1 MQFNIDIKNFGK
13 IHEAKLNV
21 RPFTVIAGPNSS
33 GKSFVTKA
41 LYSFFNTINNDHVT
55 SLAYSNIIKIKI
67 LSNNI
72 FADLNRPSLEE
83 YALLDKLLH
92 AVMDIESTINEEFR
106 VNTYIKQIYGLPL
119 LDADCKKIQ
128 SAYEALKAVISKK
141 AKYEKVKKH
150 FDAVRVLMGNLTRLI
165 NEPSAIL
172 ADEIE
177 RGFINELKENFQVT
191 KLADLKNH
199 KSDADDVICFDFDSL
214 GSIKIKDEHVEFRL
228 TPTSIDDF
236 QNLYNVVYLESPIYW
251 KLKDSLESL
260 RNNKR
265 FFNFQFTAR
274 GRNETLSGIPKHFFD
289 LLDLLKNRAKDDSSL
304 SVSPF
309 AEAIKEAIGGNLIIS
324 NTGEIA
330 FVEDGS
336 AKPVNLHSTALGITN
351 LGIISLLLERGVISK
366 GSYLFIDEP
375 EVNLHPSW
383 QKIMIETLFA
393 LSINGISVV
402 IASHSI
408 DMMKCIENVMHEN
421 QGLVDNGH
429 FGINQLTSKGNSV
442 DDFVNPFKRIA
453 AIKNDLGQ
461 SFYDMFLDG
470 EF

>member
-55 SLAYSNIIKIKI
+55 SLAYSNIIKIKN
-67 LSNNI
+67 LANHI
-72 FADLNRPSLEE
+72 FADLNRPSSEE
-83 YALLDKLLH
+83 FYLLDMFIH
-92 AVMDIESTINEEFR
+92 SIEDIENTINEEFR
-106 VNTYIKQIYGLPL
+106 VNTYIQQIYGLPL
-119 LDADCKKIQ
+119 LDADCKRI
-128 SAYEALKAVISKK
+128 LKAYDELRNVISKK
-141 AKYEKVKKH
+141 AKYEKVKNH
-150 FDAVRVLMGNLTRLI
+150 FEAIRLLMGNLTRLI

-191 KLADLKNH
+191 KLSDLKNH
-199 KSDADDVICFDFDSL
+199 KSSSESVICFDFDSL
-214 GSIKIKDEHVEFRL
+214 GSIKIKDEHVDFRL

-236 QNLYNVVYLESPIYW
+236 QSLYNVVYLESPIYW
-251 KLKDSLESL
+251 KLKDSLEYL
-260 RNNKR
+260 RHNR
-265 FFNFQFTAR
+265 RYFSFGLR

-304 SVSPF
+304 SSSPF
-309 AEAIKEAIGGNLIIS
+309 AESIKQAIGGNLIIS

-330 FVEDGS
+330 FIEDGS
-336 AKPVNLHSTALGITN
+336 TKSVNLHSTALGITN

-383 QKIMIETLFA
+383 QKIMIETLFT

-408 DMMKCIENVMHEN
+408 DMMKCIENVMQEN
-421 QGLVDNGH
+421 QELVLRGH

-442 DDFVNPFKRIA
+442 EEYDNPFKRIA

>member
-55 SLAYSNIIKIKI
+55 SLAYSNIIKIKN
-67 LSNNI
+67 LANHI
-72 FADLNRPSLEE
+72 FVDLNRPSTEE
-83 YALLDKLLH
+83 YVLLDKFLH
-92 AVMDIESTINEEFR
+92 SILDIENTINEEFR
-106 VNTYIKQIYGLPL
+106 VNTYIQQIYGLPL
-119 LDADCKKIQ
+119 LDADCKRIQ
-128 SAYEALKAVISKK
+128 IAYDELRTVISKK
-141 AKYEKVKKH
+141 AKYEKVKSH
-150 FDAVRVLMGNLTRLI
+150 FDAIRMLMGNLTRLI
-165 NEPSAIL
+165 NEPAVIL

-199 KSDADDVICFDFDSL
+199 KSNSDDVICFDFDSL
-214 GSIKIKDEHVEFRL
+214 GSIKIKDEHVDFRL

-251 KLKDSLESL
+251 KLKDSLEYL
-260 RNNKR
+260 RHNRR
-265 FFNFQFTAR
+265 FLNFNVR
-274 GRNETLSGIPKHFFD
+274 GRSETLSGIPKHFFD

-309 AEAIKEAIGGNLIIS
+309 ASSIKKAIGGNLIIS

-330 FVEDGS
+330 FIEDGS
-336 AKPVNLHSTALGITN
+336 TKSVNLHSTALGITN

-383 QKIMIETLFA
+383 QKIMIETLFS

-408 DMMKCIENVMHEN
+408 DMMKCIENVMQEN
-421 QGLVDNGH
+421 QDLVNNGH

-442 DDFVNPFKRIA
+442 EEYDNPFKRIA

>member
-55 SLAYSNIIKIKI
+55 SLAYSNIIKIKN
-67 LSNNI
+67 LANHI
-72 FADLNRPSLEE
+72 FVDLNRPSTEE
-83 YALLDKLLH
+83 YVLLDKFLH
-92 AVMDIESTINEEFR
+92 SILDIENTINEEFR
-106 VNTYIKQIYGLPL
+106 VNTYIQQIYGLPL
-119 LDADCKKIQ
+119 LDADCKRIQ
-128 SAYEALKAVISKK
+128 ITYDELRTVISKK
-141 AKYEKVKKH
+141 AKYEKVKSH
-150 FDAVRVLMGNLTRLI
+150 FDAIRMLMGNLTRLI
-165 NEPSAIL
+165 NEPAVIL

-199 KSDADDVICFDFDSL
+199 KSNSDDVICFDFDSL
-214 GSIKIKDEHVEFRL
+214 GSIKIKDEHVDFRL

-251 KLKDSLESL
+251 KLKDSLEYL
-260 RNNKR
+260 RHNRR
-265 FFNFQFTAR
+265 FLNFNVR
-274 GRNETLSGIPKHFFD
+274 GRSETLSGIPKHFFD

-309 AEAIKEAIGGNLIIS
+309 ASSIKKAIGGNLIIS

-330 FVEDGS
+330 FIEDGS
-336 AKPVNLHSTALGITN
+336 TKSVNLHSTALGITN

-383 QKIMIETLFA
+383 QKIMIETLFS

-408 DMMKCIENVMHEN
+408 DMMKCIENVMQEN
-421 QGLVDNGH
+421 QDLVNNGH

-442 DDFVNPFKRIA
+442 EEYDNPFKRIA

>member
-13 IHEAKLNV
+13 IQEAKLNI

-55 SLAYSNIIKIKI
+55 SLAYSYIIKMKSLINQI
-67 LSNNI
+67 YSDLS
-72 FADLNRPSLEE
+72 RPSAEE
-83 YALLDKLLH
+83 LYLLDGLFH
-92 AVMDIESTINEEFR
+92 SIEDIEKTINEEFR
-106 VNTYIKQIYGLPL
+106 VNTYIQQIYGLPL
-119 LDADCKKIQ
+119 LEADCKKIQ
-128 SAYEALKAVISKK
+128 KSYDELKNVIST
-141 AKYEKVKKH
+141 KVKYDKVQKH
-150 FDAVRVLMGNLTRLI
+150 FDAIRMLLSNMGRLI
-165 NEPSAIL
+165 NDPSVIL

-191 KLADLKNH
+191 KLSDLKNH
-199 KSDADDVICFDFDSL
+199 KASLDDAICFDFDSL
-214 GSIKIKDEHVEFRL
+214 GTIKIKDEHVDFRL
-228 TPTSIDDF
+228 TSTSIDDF
-236 QNLYNVVYLESPIYW
+236 QSLYNVVYLESPIYW
-251 KLKDSLESL
+251 KLKDSLEQIRQNRRIFSFSL
-260 RNNKR
+260 
-265 FFNFQFTAR
+265 R

-289 LLDLLKNRAKDDSSL
+289 LLDLLKNRAKDDSSF
-304 SVSPF
+304 SSSPF
-309 AEAIKEAIGGNLIIS
+309 AKSIKEAIGGDLIIS
-324 NTGEIA
+324 STGEIV
-330 FVEDGS
+330 FIENGS
-336 AKPVNLHSTALGITN
+336 SKSVNLHSTALGITN

-383 QKIMIETLFA
+383 QKIMIETLFN

-408 DMMKCIENVMHEN
+408 DMMKCIENVMKDNES
-421 QGLVDNGH
+421 LVDIGH

-442 DDFVNPFKRIA
+442 EDYENPFKRIA

-470 EF
+470 DF